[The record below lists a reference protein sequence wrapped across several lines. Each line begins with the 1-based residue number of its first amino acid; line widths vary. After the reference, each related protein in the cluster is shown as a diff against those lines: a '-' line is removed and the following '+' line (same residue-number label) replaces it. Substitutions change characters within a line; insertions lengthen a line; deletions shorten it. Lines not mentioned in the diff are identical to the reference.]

1 MKYHVYFKGK
11 LIGEAQQKESAEHI
25 YRAYAM
31 AYKLGGIADPVHVL
45 FDMPQ
50 ATKESV

>member
-1 MKYHVYFKGK
+1 MKYAVYFKGK
-11 LIGEAQQKESAEHI
+11 LIGEAIEKESAEHI

-31 AYKLGGIADPVHVL
+31 AYKLGNITDPVHVL

-50 ATKESV
+50 ASKEDE